1 MHGLCRLGPGR
12 VPGAWRAPCVPN
24 NRVARC
30 VLCIVVVCAV
40 CRGVW
45 QSSPVMAC
53 AEMMGCRQARCSLSA
68 LYAISSASSVGVS
81 HLHRQH
87 RQHCETLQ
95 LTATTLLLLVAS
107 RDAVPVGPGTVG
119 SPGDLLVGVKPRH
132 RWCLPPILLVSW
144 AVATCRLV
152 HRDRADDAGARY
164 RADPVVLTHR
174 ITTLPMVLSPF
185 LAPWWDLGVETSP
198 ADASKHCGRGNAPR
212 LERQAQGEP
221 RSRRK
226 RVP

>member
-1 MHGLCRLGPGR
+1 MHGLCLVPGR
-12 VPGAWRAPCVPN
+12 VPGAWCAPCVPN

-30 VLCIVVVCAV
+30 AHVLCIVVVCAV

-95 LTATTLLLLVAS
+95 LTATTLVLLVAS

-119 SPGDLLVGVKPRH
+119 SSGLRRPSLLGGLPLSRNWGTDHVFPQFLVT
-132 RWCLPPILLVSW
+132 RWE
-144 AVATCRLV
+144 
-152 HRDRADDAGARY
+152 
-164 RADPVVLTHR
+164 
-174 ITTLPMVLSPF
+174 
-185 LAPWWDLGVETSP
+185 LGTETWSS
-198 ADASKHCGRGNAPR
+198 DAS
-212 LERQAQGEP
+212 
-221 RSRRK
+221 
-226 RVP
+226 

>member
-12 VPGAWRAPCVPN
+12 VPGAWCAPCVPN

-107 RDAVPVGPGTVG
+107 RDAVPVGVLEQWGALETCIEESGSRHVTSMVFSPNPARFVG
-119 SPGDLLVGVKPRH
+119 RCD
-132 RWCLPPILLVSW
+132 LPP
-144 AVATCRLV
+144 
-152 HRDRADDAGARY
+152 GA
-164 RADPVVLTHR
+164 
-174 ITTLPMVLSPF
+174 S
-185 LAPWWDLGVETSP
+185 G
-198 ADASKHCGRGNAPR
+198 PR
-212 LERQAQGEP
+212 C
-221 RSRRK
+221 S
-226 RVP
+226 

>member
-1 MHGLCRLGPGR
+1 MGPGR
-12 VPGAWRAPCVPN
+12 VPGAWCAPCVPN

-119 SPGDLLVGVKPRH
+119 SPGDLHIGVGVKPRH
-132 RWCLPPILLVSW
+132 HNGVSYRFCSFRGPLRPAAWCIGTALTMR
-144 AVATCRLV
+144 A
-152 HRDRADDAGARY
+152 RDI
-164 RADPVVLTHR
+164 VL
-174 ITTLPMVLSPF
+174 IQS
-185 LAPWWDLGVETSP
+185 
-198 ADASKHCGRGNAPR
+198 C
-212 LERQAQGEP
+212 
-221 RSRRK
+221 
-226 RVP
+226 

>member
-1 MHGLCRLGPGR
+1 MHGLCLVPGR
-12 VPGAWRAPCVPN
+12 VPGAWCAPCVPVPN

-119 SPGDLLVGVKPRH
+119 SSGLRRPSLLGGLPLSRNWGTDHVFPQFLVT
-132 RWCLPPILLVSW
+132 RWE
-144 AVATCRLV
+144 
-152 HRDRADDAGARY
+152 
-164 RADPVVLTHR
+164 
-174 ITTLPMVLSPF
+174 
-185 LAPWWDLGVETSP
+185 LGTETWSS
-198 ADASKHCGRGNAPR
+198 DAS
-212 LERQAQGEP
+212 
-221 RSRRK
+221 
-226 RVP
+226 

>member
-1 MHGLCRLGPGR
+1 MGPGR
-12 VPGAWRAPCVPN
+12 VPGAWCAPCVPN

-132 RWCLPPILLVSW
+132 RWCVFPQSCSFGGSLRPAAWCIGTALTMR
-144 AVATCRLV
+144 ARLV
-152 HRDRADDAGARY
+152 LSHLA
-164 RADPVVLTHR
+164 L
-174 ITTLPMVLSPF
+174 MV
-185 LAPWWDLGVETSP
+185 
-198 ADASKHCGRGNAPR
+198 C
-212 LERQAQGEP
+212 Q
-221 RSRRK
+221 
-226 RVP
+226 